1 MRFLALDKLINLQ
14 EGYRQRFKIDA
25 LDLILVGGAGEI
37 SAFAALCPHQEQ
49 SLEHGRIESG
59 VIYCPRHGFAFSLTS
74 GEHLSG
80 QCARLAIYTVHY
92 EGNEVGILLED

>member
-1 MRFLALDKLINLQ
+1 MRFLALDKLINVQ
-14 EGYRQRFKIDA
+14 DGYRQRFKIDS
-25 LDLILVGGAGEI
+25 LDLVLVREAGEI

-49 SLEHGRIESG
+49 SLEYGQIESG

-92 EGNEVGILLED
+92 EGNEVGILLEG